1 MTTLIDRPP
10 FSYRADPA
18 IPAFDDGGPVA
29 FMDGE
34 CALCTRGA
42 RLICKVDR
50 REEFRI
56 AATQS
61 DLGRAVLTHYG
72 LDPADPDSWLYLED
86 GRAFTSIDA
95 IIRVGRRVGGW
106 GRLLAPLAIL
116 PRPVQDWLYRRLARN
131 RYALLGRTDMCAVPD
146 PALRRRLI
154 G

>member
-1 MTTLIDRPP
+1 MTALIHRAD
-10 FSYRADPA
+10 FSYRAEPA

-42 RLICKVDR
+42 RLICKFDR
-50 REEFRI
+50 RGEFRI

-61 DLGRAVLTHYG
+61 DLGRAMLAHYG

-86 GRAFTSIDA
+86 GRAYTSIDA
-95 IIRVGRRVGGW
+95 IIRVGRRIGGW
-106 GRLLAPLAIL
+106 GHALRPLAML

-131 RYALLGRTDMCAVPD
+131 RYALLGRADMCAVPD